1 MRSKPILIAILSVVF
16 LFGVALVAGWFMPGT
31 WRAEARTTIQAAP
44 ETVHPWIGDVERW
57 PQWFPWNASKDPSV
71 RYEFPGPRSGVGAV
85 LVWKSEKVG
94 HGTMTLTRSDPRT
107 GVAYDLV
114 FQNSRQPATASA
126 KRAAPASMSCRLE
139 GSGSMARSV
148 GAIRVGT
155 VSSVAPRAARMRPS
169 SSGRS
174 WVWLMAAAS
183 RV

>member
-1 MRSKPILIAILSVVF
+1 
-16 LFGVALVAGWFMPGT
+16 MPGT

-94 HGTMTLTRSDPRT
+94 HGTMTLTRSDPCT

-114 FQNSRQPATASA
+114 FQNSRQPAHGEIALASEGGATTVTWTDGGELGKNPIARLFRAPVERMLSQEFADALARLKALVEGQASA
-126 KRAAPASMSCRLE
+126 PE
-139 GSGSMARSV
+139 GTAEKPG
-148 GAIRVGT
+148 
-155 VSSVAPRAARMRPS
+155 
-169 SSGRS
+169 
-174 WVWLMAAAS
+174 
-183 RV
+183 